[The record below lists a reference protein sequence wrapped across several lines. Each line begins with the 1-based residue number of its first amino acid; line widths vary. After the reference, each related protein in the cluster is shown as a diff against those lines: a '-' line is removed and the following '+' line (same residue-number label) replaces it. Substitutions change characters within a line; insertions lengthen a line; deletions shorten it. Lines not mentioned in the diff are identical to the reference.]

1 MGWSCLD
8 EGVHDHADMDD
19 TLVMTGDADLK
30 AYTDVV
36 KLAKQ
41 LHGKVKFLF
50 AMLLAREL
58 LLKIHHRKV
67 YEHDD
72 LLRARESK

>member
-1 MGWSCLD
+1 MRIQVDWSCLD
-8 EGVHDHADMDD
+8 EGVRDHADMDD

-41 LHGKVKFLF
+41 LHGKVGFLCVCS
-50 AMLLAREL
+50 RTS
-58 LLKIHHRKV
+58 I
-67 YEHDD
+67 EH
-72 LLRARESK
+72 ASQGGI